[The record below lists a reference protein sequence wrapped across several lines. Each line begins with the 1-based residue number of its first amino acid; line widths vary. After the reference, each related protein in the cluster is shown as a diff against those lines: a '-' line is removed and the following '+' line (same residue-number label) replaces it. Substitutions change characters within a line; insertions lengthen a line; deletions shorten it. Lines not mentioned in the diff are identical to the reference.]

1 MDMFAITLK
10 EIADR
15 LDDVECI
22 LLMGTDGLPIEKVVK
37 GESLNVELLTAE
49 FTTILR
55 NTAQTAAEVD
65 AGALEEFI
73 LLTDRLIVLLK
84 AITQEYF
91 LMMILTEGAN
101 IGRARFELKKAKYVL
116 EKEFV

>member
-1 MDMFAITLK
+1 MFAITLK

-15 LDDVECI
+15 MDDVDCI

-37 GESLNVELLTAE
+37 SESLNVDLLTAE

-55 NTAQTAAEVD
+55 NTSQTSAEVD

-73 LLTDRLIVLLK
+73 LITDRLIILLK

-91 LMMILTEGAN
+91 LMMILTEGGN
-101 IGRARFELKKAKYVL
+101 IGRARFELKKAKYIL

>member
-1 MDMFAITLK
+1 MFQVILK
-10 EIADR
+10 EMANR
-15 LDDVECI
+15 MDDAECI

-37 GESLNVELLTAE
+37 SESLNIELLIAE

-55 NTAQTAAEVD
+55 NTAQTATEVN

-73 LLTDRLIVLLK
+73 LLTDRVIVLLK

-91 LMMILTEGAN
+91 LMMILKGNAN

>member
-1 MDMFAITLK
+1 MFQLILK
-10 EIADR
+10 EMANR
-15 LDDVECI
+15 LDDAECI

-37 GESLNVELLTAE
+37 SESLNIELLIAE

-55 NTAQTAAEVD
+55 NTAQTASEVN
-65 AGALEEFI
+65 AGELEEFI
-73 LLTDRLIVLLK
+73 LLTDRVIVVLK

-91 LMMILTEGAN
+91 LMMILKGNAN